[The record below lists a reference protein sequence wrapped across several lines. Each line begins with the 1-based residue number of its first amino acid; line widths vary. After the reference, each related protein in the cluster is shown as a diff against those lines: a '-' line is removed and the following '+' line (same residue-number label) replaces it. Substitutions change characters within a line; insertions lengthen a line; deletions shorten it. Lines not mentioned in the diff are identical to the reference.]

1 MGLLKRT
8 WVFVV
13 VVATLVGTGIFGVVP
28 SVAAAS
34 DGPLAG
40 GKLAHVVG
48 VTSDA
53 GSETSCAVISTGAV
67 DCWGY
72 GASGQLGNGTTTNSD
87 IPVSTGITDGKAVAD
102 SYEGS
107 SFCALLT
114 TGGVDCWGQNSYG
127 DLGDGSGTNS
137 DVPESVVGLSNAVS
151 VVGGEDNF
159 CAVLSSGQIDCWGY
173 DGDGELGNGSTGTS
187 SSVPVAVETITNAS
201 AVVGGLFYFCSL
213 LANGGVDCWGQNSYG
228 QLGNGTTS
236 ASDVPV
242 AVSGISTAKSVT
254 AGSESASVC
263 AVLTTGGVDCWG
275 DNANGQLGNG
285 TTTNAVAPVSTGLTD
300 AKTLAEDVETEG
312 SAVGFCA
319 LLTTGHIECWGD
331 NVYGELGNKTTT
343 ASDVPV
349 KVKKIKTAD
358 SIVGGDNAY
367 CAVLASGSL
376 DCWGRGDYGNLGDG
390 TTTSSDKPVPVETI
404 TSGSKVVSG
413 YLVFCSLLTTGKL
426 DCWGYGG
433 ADQLGNAKMT
443 NSDVPVAVKAT

>member
-1 MGLLKRT
+1 
-8 WVFVV
+8 
-13 VVATLVGTGIFGVVP
+13 
-28 SVAAAS
+28 
-34 DGPLAG
+34 
-40 GKLAHVVG
+40 
-48 VTSDA
+48 
-53 GSETSCAVISTGAV
+53 
-67 DCWGY
+67 
-72 GASGQLGNGTTTNSD
+72 
-87 IPVSTGITDGKAVAD
+87 
-102 SYEGS
+102 
-107 SFCALLT
+107 
-114 TGGVDCWGQNSYG
+114 
-127 DLGDGSGTNS
+127 
-137 DVPESVVGLSNAVS
+137 
-151 VVGGEDNF
+151 
-159 CAVLSSGQIDCWGY
+159 
-173 DGDGELGNGSTGTS
+173 
-187 SSVPVAVETITNAS
+187 VAVETITNAS

-254 AGSESASVC
+254 AGSESVSVC
-263 AVLTTGGVDCWG
+263 AVLSTGGVDCWG
-275 DNANGQLGNG
+275 DNADGQLGNG

-300 AKTLAEDVETEG
+300 AKALAEDVQTEG